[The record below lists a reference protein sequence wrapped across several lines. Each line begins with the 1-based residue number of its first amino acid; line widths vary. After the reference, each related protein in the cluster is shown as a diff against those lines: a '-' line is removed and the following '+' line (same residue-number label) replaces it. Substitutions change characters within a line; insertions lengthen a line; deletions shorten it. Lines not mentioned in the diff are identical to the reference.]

1 MSNIKKYID
10 KVAVAEGRQS
20 REVILSL
27 LDAKEL
33 RDEIMKLLLDMRD
46 HHKVSEP
53 VEVILK
59 GNAW

>member
-1 MSNIKKYID
+1 MCNKKYID
-10 KVAVAEGRQS
+10 KVAIAEGRQS
-20 REVILSL
+20 REVILPL

-46 HHKVSEP
+46 HHKGTEP

-59 GNAW
+59 GNSW